1 VARVHPR
8 PPTDDRS
15 RLEVAAAALA
25 DQAADVEIVVRDARD
40 ASAPRAPGGAL
51 EALLVEARAEATAAR
66 EELAVRV
73 AGEAEL
79 VAAAGRLRLELD
91 DARARLAARD
101 ERDARVAGLVAEVA
115 DAAREARM
123 EVERHA
129 GARERAEAQLADARE
144 RLGALE
150 AELEAQRARAV
161 TAEHT
166 LRTELGAVHRAR
178 DWVLAAEGT
187 ATAAREAELS
197 ALKAAHARLRP
208 AAGDD
213 PADGDLAGAG
223 PGAPRPVEPA
233 AEQLADGLAR
243 AARRLREQAEPPQ
256 PPPASAWTAS
266 PPPPTSAGT
275 TPRLANRR
283 RGLLARLLRARR

>member
-150 AELEAQRARAV
+150 AELEAQRTRAV

-178 DWVLAAEGT
+178 DRVLAAEGT